1 MQQDIILSMKGITKR
16 FPGVVALDHVD
27 FELRRGEMHAL
38 VGENGAGKSTLMKV
52 LGGVYTPEEG
62 TIEIN
67 GRRTVIATPSDS
79 IANKVGVI
87 YQEFNLVPTLN
98 VAENMFLGRE
108 QVRGPGHLCRREMER
123 QAGEAMAQ
131 LGVTGFD
138 MRRQV
143 KYLSVAMQQLVE
155 IGKAVFNDIDILV
168 MDEPTA
174 VLTEKETDGLFEIVR
189 RLKHQGM
196 SIIYISHR
204 LEEVIALC
212 DRMTVLRDGR
222 VVETIDNHTHDT
234 GKDLIVSKMVGREL
248 GSYFPPKMT
257 APTGEVALEVRGLTK
272 KGMYT
277 DICFSVCK
285 GEILGVSGLV
295 GAGRTEIMK
304 SIFGVIRPDTGEV
317 LMEGHPVAVKNPRQ
331 AKEAGIA
338 LVPEDRKRE
347 GVVLGMSLRDNIC
360 LPNHD
365 QITCLGRID
374 RRKRDALAQTYITEL
389 QVRPADAGRQIK
401 NFSGGNQQKGV
412 IAKWLAAKPKVMIL
426 DEPTRGIDVGA
437 KVEIYN
443 IINHLAANG
452 TAVIVVSS
460 ELLELLGICDRILVV
475 NNGRISGEFDREHF
489 SQDAIMQASFDLGGT
504 EHEHV

>member
-1 MQQDIILSMKGITKR
+1 MSDMILSMKGITKK

-27 FELRRGEMHAL
+27 FQLRRGEMHAL

-52 LGGVYTPEEG
+52 LGGVYLPNEG

-67 GRRTVIATPSDS
+67 GRETVIAKPSDS

-108 QVRGPGHLCRREMER
+108 KTKGAGHLCKAEMEQ
-123 QAGEAMAQ
+123 QAEKAMEQ
-131 LGVTGFD
+131 LGISNFD
-138 MRRQV
+138 TRTKV
-143 KYLSVAMQQLVE
+143 KFMSVAMQQLVE
-155 IGKAVFNDIDILV
+155 IGKAVFDDIEILV

-174 VLTEKETDGLFEIVR
+174 VLTEKETEGLFEIVH
-189 RLKHQGM
+189 RLKEKGM

-212 DRMTVLRDGR
+212 DRMTVLRDGK
-222 VVETIDNHTHDT
+222 VVETIDNQNYDT
-234 GKDLIVSKMVGREL
+234 EKDYIVSKMVGREL
-248 GSYFPPKMT
+248 GNYFPPKMT
-257 APTGEVALEVRGLTK
+257 QPSEEIALEVRGLTK
-272 KGMYT
+272 AGMYE
-277 DICFSVCK
+277 DIHFQARR
-285 GEILGVSGLV
+285 GEILGISGLV
-295 GAGRTEIMK
+295 GSGRTEIMK
-304 SIFGVIRPDTGEV
+304 SIFGVIHPDSGEI
-317 LMEGHPVAVKNPRQ
+317 LMDGCPVVVKNPNQ
-331 AKEAGIA
+331 AKQAGIA

-347 GVVLGMSLRDNIC
+347 GVVLGMSLKDNIC

-365 QITCLGRID
+365 KICSMGRIN
-374 RRKRDALAQTYITEL
+374 RKKRDALAEQYIQDL
-389 QVRPADAGRQIK
+389 QIRPADAERQIK

-412 IAKWLAAKPKVMIL
+412 IAKWLAAEPKVMIL

-443 IINHLAANG
+443 IINTLAANS

-489 SQDAIMQASFDLGGT
+489 SQDAIMKASFNMGGT
-504 EHEHV
+504 EHGRV

>member
-1 MQQDIILSMKGITKR
+1 MSDMILKMKGITKR

-27 FELRRGEMHAL
+27 FELKRGEMHAL

-52 LGGVYTPEEG
+52 LGGVYVPEEG
-62 TIEIN
+62 EIEIN
-67 GRRTVIATPSDS
+67 GKKTVITKPLDS

-108 QVRGPGHLCRREMER
+108 KTRGLGHLCKTEMER
-123 QAGEAMAQ
+123 QAGEAMAK
-131 LGVTGFD
+131 LGVHDFD
-138 MRRQV
+138 LRTKV
-143 KYLSVAMQQLVE
+143 KYMSVAMQQLVE
-155 IGKAVFNDIDILV
+155 IGKAVFDDIDILV

-174 VLTEKETDGLFEIVR
+174 VLTERETEGLFEIVR
-189 RLKHQGM
+189 NLKAKGM

-204 LEEVIALC
+204 LEEVIELC
-212 DRMTVLRDGR
+212 DRMTVLRDGKII
-222 VVETIDNHTHDT
+222 ETIDNQNHDT
-234 GKDLIVSKMVGREL
+234 EKDYIVSKMVGREL
-248 GSYFPPKMT
+248 GNYFPPKT
-257 APTGEVALEVRGLTK
+257 TEASDEVALEVCSLTK
-272 KGMYT
+272 KGMYH
-277 DICFSVCK
+277 DISFAAKK
-285 GEILGVSGLV
+285 GEILGISGLV

-304 SIFGVIRPDTGEV
+304 SIFGIIKPDSGEI
-317 LMEGHPVAVKNPRQ
+317 LMEGQPVLVKNPSQ
-331 AKEAGIA
+331 AKKAGIA

-347 GVVLGMSLRDNIC
+347 GVVLGMSLKDNIC

-365 QITCLGRID
+365 QICRFGRVN
-374 RRKRDALAQTYITEL
+374 RKKRDALAAKYIVDL
-389 QVRPADAGRQIK
+389 QIRPADAERQIK

-412 IAKWLAAKPKVMIL
+412 IAKWLAANPKVMIL

-443 IINHLAANG
+443 IINSLAANG

-475 NNGRISGEFDREHF
+475 NNGRISGEFDRENF
-489 SQDAIMQASFDLGGT
+489 SQDAIMQASFDMGGT
-504 EHEHV
+504 EHERV